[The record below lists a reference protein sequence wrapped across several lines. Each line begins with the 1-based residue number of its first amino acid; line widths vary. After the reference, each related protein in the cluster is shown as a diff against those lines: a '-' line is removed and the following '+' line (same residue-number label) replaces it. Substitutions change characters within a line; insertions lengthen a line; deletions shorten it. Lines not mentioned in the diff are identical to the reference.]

1 VVTFGTIMA
10 PRNHPDRP
18 RPLPEIYSEYI
29 SDAVYLEQLGF
40 EFAWIGEHRMTP
52 CQWTPSPL
60 TMAAAMAARTSV
72 LRVGTSV
79 LCLPFH
85 NPLRVAE
92 DIAVIDNI
100 SGGRFDF
107 GFGVGSHW
115 DEFATFGLPIK
126 RRWSI
131 TMESAQLIERCLTE
145 TRPFDHHG
153 EFFTFTGIDFTTRPV
168 QRPLPFWAGGAGTKT
183 VDLAAER
190 GWHLMVERPA
200 RYDQQLEANGRSPA
214 EYFAAPM
221 QMVCIAPTH
230 DEAVESSLEG
240 LHYFRNFYAL
250 RRQPDGSVPD
260 PATAE
265 VTREMIRQGDLGGF
279 APPVVGTPDEA
290 YELLAPLMTT
300 PGVTH
305 LPLSFRHA
313 GMRTPEV
320 RQSMDLFATE
330 VLPALRALE
339 TTPAATP

>member
-1 VVTFGTIMA
+1 MITFGTIMA

-18 RPLPEIYSEYI
+18 RPLPEIYQEYI

-40 EFAWIGEHRMTP
+40 GFAWIGEHRMTP

-60 TMAAAMAARTSV
+60 TMAAAIAARTSV

-100 SGGRFDF
+100 SDGRFDF

-115 DEFATFGLPIK
+115 DEFATFGLPIN

-145 TRPFDHHG
+145 TEAFDHQG
-153 EFFTFTGIDFTTRPV
+153 EFFAFTGIHFTTRPV
-168 QRPLPFWAGGAGTKT
+168 RHPLPFWVGGAGTRT
-183 VDLAAER
+183 VDLAARR
-190 GWHLMVERPA
+190 GWHLMAERPA
-200 RYDQQLEANGRSPA
+200 RYDEQLEANGRSPR
-214 EYFAAPM
+214 EYFSALM

-230 DEAVESSLEG
+230 EEAVESSLEG

-250 RRQPDGSVPD
+250 RRQPDGSLPD
-260 PATAE
+260 PAVAE
-265 VTREMIRQGDLGGF
+265 VARDMIRRGDLGGF
-279 APPVVGTPDEA
+279 GTPIVGTPDEA
-290 YELLAPLMTT
+290 YELLAQLVTT

-320 RQSMDLFATE
+320 RRSMDLFASE

-339 TTPAATP
+339 TTPTGTR